1 MFVSPQKPPEMAKT
15 RWCGNRRKLVRKH
28 IVTRG
33 GGGRGEIL
41 VGCDNLFLSFS
52 SSQIFLAG
60 SACSPLSSDDF
71 QNFLL

>member
-1 MFVSPQKPPEMAKT
+1 MAKT

-33 GGGRGEIL
+33 GGRGGIL